1 MFVDYKKEHNLIT
14 AFDIQ
19 ELNQKSYQ
27 IINKFNRL

>member
-19 ELNQKSYQ
+19 ELNQKSYY
-27 IINKFNRL
+27 ITKY